1 LPTGESAG
9 KIEEGMITDHRQG
22 LNRVVDLLIDKE
34 HGVIQD
40 KSEISAMGHR
50 VVHGGESV
58 GY

>member
-9 KIEEGMITDHRQG
+9 KVEEGMITDHRQG
-22 LNRVVDLLIDKE
+22 LNRIVDLLIDKE

-50 VVHGGESV
+50 VVHGGEYD

>member
-9 KIEEGMITDHRQG
+9 KVEEGMITDHFLG
-22 LNRVVDLLIDKE
+22 LNRIVDLLIDKE

-50 VVHGGESV
+50 VVHGGEYD